1 MQFCFIHAADL
12 HLDTPFEGISLVSPD
27 LARRLR
33 DASLD
38 ALDNLVNLA
47 IERDAAFL
55 LLAGDIY
62 DGAERGIRAQFHF
75 RDAMKRLEAKRIR
88 VFLVHGNHDPLDGWS
103 AIRNWPAN
111 VMLFPTSRVA
121 TEAVERDGQRIAN
134 IHGISYAT
142 RDVTENLAAGFQRDT
157 APGLHIGL
165 LHCNVGSAAGHAKY
179 SPCSSED
186 LARAGM
192 DYWAL
197 GHIHTRR
204 LFQAGDAWAA
214 YPGNTQ
220 GRSFQPGE
228 QGPKGAMVVTAT
240 ESGVEECIFHA
251 VDSVRFQEIHHDIAK
266 LDDWGMLYDVLAET
280 AQTLLEEAGGRHI
293 VLRATLTGRG
303 ALHRELRD
311 PARVEALLAVLRRS
325 CESERAPLHWAALH
339 DETRP
344 DFERKSIAGRG
355 DFAAELVART
365 DSLLADPD
373 SLESFAANCW
383 KHQQARLLAR
393 YVPDASG
400 DQCAGLLEAA
410 ERKALELI
418 FDRLEEEAGQ

>member
-12 HLDTPFEGISLVSPD
+12 HLDTPFEGISAVSPS
-27 LARRLR
+27 LAGRLR

-38 ALDNLVNLA
+38 ALDNLTNLA

-75 RDAMKRLEAKRIR
+75 RDAMKRLEEKRIR

-111 VMLFPTSRVA
+111 VRLFPTGRVV
-121 TEAVERDGQRIAN
+121 TEAVERDGQHIAN
-134 IHGISYAT
+134 IYGTSYAT
-142 RDVTENLAAGFQRDT
+142 RDVTENLAAGFQRGS

-165 LHCNVGSAAGHAKY
+165 LHCSVGSAAGHAKY

-197 GHIHTRR
+197 GHVHTRR
-204 LFQAGDAWAA
+204 VFQAGDAWAA
-214 YPGNTQ
+214 YSGNTQ

-240 ESGVEECIFHA
+240 ENGIEECIFHA
-251 VDSVRFQEIHHDIAK
+251 VDSARFQEFRCDIAR
-266 LDDWGMLYDVLAET
+266 LDDWGALYDALAET
-280 AQTLLEEAGGRHI
+280 AQTLLDETGGRHL
-293 VLRATLTGRG
+293 VVRATLTGRG
-303 ALHRELRD
+303 PLHRELRD
-311 PARVEALLAVLRRS
+311 PERVEALLAELRRG
-325 CESERAPLHWAALH
+325 CESERAPMHWAALH

-344 DFERKSIAGRG
+344 DFERKAIVGRG
-355 DFAAELVART
+355 DFAAELVARS
-365 DSLLADPD
+365 DAMLADPD
-373 SLESFAANCW
+373 RLEGFAAKCW

-393 YVPDASG
+393 YLPDTSG
-400 DQCAGLLEAA
+400 AERAELLEAA
-410 ERKALELI
+410 ERRALELI
-418 FDRLEEEAGQ
+418 FDRLGEEAGQ